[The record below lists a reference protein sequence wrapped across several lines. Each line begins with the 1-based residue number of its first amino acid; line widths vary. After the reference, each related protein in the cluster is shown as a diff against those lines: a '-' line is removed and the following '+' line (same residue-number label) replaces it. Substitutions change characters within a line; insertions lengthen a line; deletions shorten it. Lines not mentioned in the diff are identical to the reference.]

1 MTTYTK
7 EEIIPSSVIARS
19 FSDVLNKLKNNKLQK
34 IAVIRN
40 NQLEAVILPIQE
52 YEELNDWAELREH
65 YEIYNIIKSRENQ
78 DIDNSIP
85 FENILKEF
93 GVHED
98 EL

>member
-7 EEIIPSSVIARS
+7 EEIIPSSVISRKLG
-19 FSDVLNKLKNNKLQK
+19 DVLNKLKNNKLSK
-34 IAVIRN
+34 IGIIRN
-40 NQLEAVILPIQE
+40 NQLEAVILPVKE
-52 YEELNDWAELREH
+52 YEELNAWAELREY
-65 YEIYNIIKSRENQ
+65 YEIYNIIKSRENEN
-78 DIDNSIP
+78 IDNAIP